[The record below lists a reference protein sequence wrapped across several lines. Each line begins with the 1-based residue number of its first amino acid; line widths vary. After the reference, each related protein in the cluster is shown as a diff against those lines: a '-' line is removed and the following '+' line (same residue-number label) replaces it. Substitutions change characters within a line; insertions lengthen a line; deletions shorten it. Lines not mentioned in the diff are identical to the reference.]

1 LNPHRNQNNHAQAQ
15 QQQSAAPAGGDV
27 EMNGWDDT
35 PLASGAAT
43 PTTNGKTSHLSDVT
57 FDSLKGTVDDRV
69 LKNVKFSNM
78 TTVQVSRSAQPL
90 WSPDPPA
97 IY

>member
-1 LNPHRNQNNHAQAQ
+1 LNPHRNQNSQAQAQ
-15 QQQSAAPAGGDV
+15 QHQPIAPAAGDV
-27 EMNGWDDT
+27 EMSGWDDT

-78 TTVQVSRSAQPL
+78 TTVQVSSIARQ
-90 WSPDPPA
+90 
-97 IY
+97 